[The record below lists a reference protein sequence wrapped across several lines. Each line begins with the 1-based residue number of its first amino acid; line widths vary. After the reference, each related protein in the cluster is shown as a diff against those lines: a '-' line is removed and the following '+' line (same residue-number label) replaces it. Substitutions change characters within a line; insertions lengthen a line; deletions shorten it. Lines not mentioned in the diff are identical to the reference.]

1 MLSSID
7 SRARAQKSNT
17 PGSIAPDSTDILL
30 LVQRLQMSLE
40 LEVILPALLEF
51 IRQPVPGVRM
61 RYTNPD
67 LNLSMEFGGTVLKNQ
82 CFYQLKTD
90 EQALGEIRFSN
101 ATRFSENELH
111 AIESSLSHLLHPLRN
126 ALLYQQAVRNARQD
140 ALTGVGNRFAFS
152 RTFEREQLLAKR
164 HGSDL
169 ALLILDIDHFKRVN
183 DEFGHLAGDKVLRCV
198 ADAMTDVMRATDE
211 IFRYGGEEFTAILPT
226 TDDSGAYVIAE
237 RIRKRVEQLEVQFE
251 QRVIKVTMSIGVAS
265 TAGIDAAAQLF
276 EQADNNLYQAKRSG
290 RNRVI

>member
-1 MLSSID
+1 
-7 SRARAQKSNT
+7 
-17 PGSIAPDSTDILL
+17 
-30 LVQRLQMSLE
+30 MSLE
-40 LEVILPALLEF
+40 LEVILPALLDF
-51 IRQPVPGVRM
+51 IRQQVTGVRM

-67 LNLSMEFGGTVLKNQ
+67 LNLSMDFGGAVLKNQ

-101 ATRFSENELH
+101 ATRFSESELH
-111 AIESSLSHLLHPLRN
+111 AIERSLTHLLHPLRN

-164 HGSDL
+164 HGTDL
-169 ALLILDIDHFKRVN
+169 ALLILDIDHFKQVN
-183 DEFGHLAGDKVLRCV
+183 DEYGHLAGDKVLRCV

-226 TDDSGAYVIAE
+226 TDDSGAHVIAE

-251 QRVIKVTMSIGVAS
+251 ERVIKVTMSIGVAS
-265 TAGIDAAAQLF
+265 TAGIQVAAQLF
-276 EQADNNLYQAKRSG
+276 EQADANLYQAKRSG